1 MGTPDAR
8 KSQLE
13 RFKVEVKTIFA
24 DDDAERFEEQLKKIV
39 SVKPDEKKSDSD

>member
-13 RFKVEVKTIFA
+13 RFKVVVKTIVA
-24 DDDAERFEEQLKKIV
+24 DDDAEHFEERIKKIV
-39 SVKPDEKKSDSD
+39 RVKPDEKKSDSD